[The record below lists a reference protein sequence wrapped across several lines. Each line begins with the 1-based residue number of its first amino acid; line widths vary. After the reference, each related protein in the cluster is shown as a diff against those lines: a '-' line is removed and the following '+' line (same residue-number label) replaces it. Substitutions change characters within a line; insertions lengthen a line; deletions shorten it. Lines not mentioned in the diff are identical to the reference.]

1 MRDEDKKFEL
11 AVTVEGVGPAHGIE
25 PAPPCQLVRLESV
38 DRAAD
43 H

>member
-11 AVTVEGVGPAHGIE
+11 ALVEGVGPVHGVE
-25 PAPPCQLVRLESV
+25 PAPPGQLVRLESV
-38 DRAAD
+38 DWTAD